1 MECRVTRIHFYSYA
15 WSRRPSQQPPRSSEG
30 LLSFT
35 SVFGSQPNQLSGDVI
50 PDDEG
55 PRARDTARSQC
66 ADRAGR
72 GECCPGPTS
81 RRELEHG
88 DYFFGCARILGR
100 RNGPRVA
107 SGARERNGPRVG
119 GPSAAEF
126 SLFSVFLFHFPISF
140 YFKFQFQSSNK
151 FNSVFNKQNNPSMR

>member
-1 MECRVTRIHFYSYA
+1 VPPPRARMTKWSRCLDLYPDRMRGSASYA
-15 WSRRPSQQPPRSSEG
+15 RSRRPPQQPPRSSEG
-30 LLSFT
+30 LLSFS
-35 SVFGSQPNQLSGDVI
+35 SVFGSQPNQLLGDVI

-55 PRARDTARSQC
+55 PHARDTARSQC

-107 SGARERNGPRVG
+107 SGTRERNGPRVG

-126 SLFSVFLFHFPISF
+126 SLFPFLI
-140 YFKFQFQSSNK
+140 
-151 FNSVFNKQNNPSMR
+151 